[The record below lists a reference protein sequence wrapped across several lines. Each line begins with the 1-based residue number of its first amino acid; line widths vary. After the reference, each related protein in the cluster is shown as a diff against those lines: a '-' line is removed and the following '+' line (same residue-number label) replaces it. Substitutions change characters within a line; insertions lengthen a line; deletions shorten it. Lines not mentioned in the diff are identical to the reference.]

1 MVLKYQVSVRRG
13 KPCLMVRLGSLALVS
28 SLPRDSVSIK
38 ILLVLN
44 LKFTN
49 PKNMSV
55 MSNQSFSMYGV
66 KETGTIGGEG
76 ISSGSCLTEQ

>member
-1 MVLKYQVSVRRG
+1 
-13 KPCLMVRLGSLALVS
+13 MVRLGSLALVS

-66 KETGTIGGEG
+66 KETGTISGEG

>member
-1 MVLKYQVSVRRG
+1 
-13 KPCLMVRLGSLALVS
+13 MVRLVSLALVS

-49 PKNMSV
+49 LKSMSV

-66 KETGTIGGEG
+66 KETGTISGEG
-76 ISSGSCLTEQ
+76 ISSGRCLTEQ